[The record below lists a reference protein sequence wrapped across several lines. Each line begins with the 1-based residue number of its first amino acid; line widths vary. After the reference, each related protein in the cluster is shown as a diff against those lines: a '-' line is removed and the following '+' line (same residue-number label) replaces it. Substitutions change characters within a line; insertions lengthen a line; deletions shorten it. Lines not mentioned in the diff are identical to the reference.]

1 MRPRAS
7 LSTLS
12 WRLERAPKES
22 MAIFATSGKSSKK
35 TTPRGSGGIF
45 SSNSQQQQHQQQH
58 QQQQQQQQQQT
69 YTVPVQRS
77 LSNGSF
83 NATAFAP
90 EKTGDSISPG
100 LRLSSMETSSNKPPT
115 GRYAGKGCL
124 LDQVR
129 QSMIRIDHFFCTYTR
144 TTLDRLGWVRFSA
157 ATAAP
162 ATVERERGENR

>member
-1 MRPRAS
+1 
-7 LSTLS
+7 
-12 WRLERAPKES
+12 
-22 MAIFATSGKSSKK
+22 MAIFASGGKSSKK

-45 SSNSQQQQHQQQH
+45 SSNSQPQQQQQH
-58 QQQQQQQQQQT
+58 QQQQQQQQQQQHNT

-90 EKTGDSISPG
+90 EKTGDGISPG
-100 LRLSSMETSSNKPPT
+100 LRLSSMETSNKPPT

-129 QSMIRIDHFFCTYTR
+129 GLYIYDS
-144 TTLDRLGWVRFSA
+144 
-157 ATAAP
+157 
-162 ATVERERGENR
+162 NRSFLLNV